1 MNLRKDV
8 SLTATVAK
16 ERPMRRK
23 LILIL
28 FALAVVAGL
37 VGASRAH
44 ATYPGAN
51 GRITFGRFD
60 PAVGDFHIYAAN
72 PDGSYE
78 VQLTTV
84 LSEVSDWSPGG
95 SRIAFDFVDP
105 SGNVQIAT
113 LDPTNPSDVNQ
124 LTTAPG
130 FHGEPNWSPDGMR
143 IAFDSDLGNH
153 PAGEGIYLMNSSD
166 GGNLVRT
173 TANPYGW
180 FDIDPVW
187 SPDSQWIAFSRIK
200 SITPVGPAR
209 GRPRERAISALFLV
223 HPDGSGLRRV
233 TPWGI
238 DVAGPD
244 WSPGG
249 QWIAFSAKENFPAP
263 AQIWLIRPDGSSR
276 HAITNVSGAFA
287 GFGQPVYSPDGTK
300 IIAEGRVDPNGDRQ
314 LWMMNA
320 DGSDLQVL
328 PISGGALS
336 FPDWGTAAIE
346 Q

>member
-1 MNLRKDV
+1 MSLRTDC
-8 SLTATVAK
+8 SFTASDA
-16 ERPMRRK
+16 RK
-23 LILIL
+23 PLGWRLILIML
-28 FALAVVAGL
+28 ALAVVAGL
-37 VGASRAH
+37 AGASRAH

-72 PDGSYE
+72 PDGSHE

-84 LSEVSDWSPGG
+84 LSEVSDWSPSG

-105 SGNVQIAT
+105 NGNVEIAT
-113 LDPTNPSDVNQ
+113 LDPTNPSNVSQ

-130 FHGEPNWSPDGMR
+130 FHGEPNWSPDGTT
-143 IAFDSDLGNH
+143 IAFDSDLGDH

-187 SPDSQWIAFSRIK
+187 SPGGQWIAFSRIK
-200 SITPVGPAR
+200 SITPVGPAG

-238 DVAGPD
+238 DIAGPD
-244 WSPGG
+244 WSPDG
-249 QWIAFSAKENFPAP
+249 QSIAFSAKENFPAP
-263 AQIWLIRPDGSSR
+263 AQIWLIRADGSNR
-276 HAITNVSGAFA
+276 HAITNVTRNT
-287 GFGQPVYSPDGTK
+287 GFGQPVFSPDGTK
-300 IIAEGRVDPNGDRQ
+300 IIAEGRLDPNGDRQ

-320 DGSDLQVL
+320 DGSGLHVL
-328 PISGGALS
+328 SISGVALS
-336 FPDWGTAAIE
+336 FPDWGTAPIQE
-346 Q
+346 